1 MSMKKKDILELKKRF
16 KKDKC
21 TFTKLCGCYVN
32 GEKHIVFNFRETF
45 LNLDEDEY
53 FKYLEIAKKVLS
65 GTLGNNLL
73 ELNFPVNEE
82 LINEKQVSL
91 MALKNSQLKDD
102 TLLED
107 FYNSIIESYNY
118 EGNFLILLFHD
129 AYDIITKTKDNLK
142 LDESEEVY
150 EYILCAICPVSLSKP
165 GLRCFE
171 EENTIK
177 ARLRDWVVESPSNGF
192 LFPAFIDRSTDVN
205 SLVYYTKDVKDT
217 RENLIEDA
225 LGCSSKQTAT
235 IQKELFK
242 SAVIDSLDV
251 DEKKAERIFMDI
263 QDNINTLV
271 EEHNAAYEGTDVEP
285 ITITEDTIQEI
296 LLDSGVPEE
305 STAKIEKSYLESFKD
320 EAPLAEHL
328 LDSKLLKASEQRRR
342 EEKLEK
348 QVEILQE
355 KLEKVNEEIALSKIA
370 EPLDET
376 VDTNLDSE
384 ESLISEESENPSD
397 SNYDISLQIKPE
409 KVTQIKSEIINGQ
422 KCIVIPIDE
431 DEQVT
436 VNGEDKLI

>member
-107 FYNSIIESYNY
+107 FYNSIIENYNY

-217 RENLIEDA
+217 RENLIENA

-271 EEHNAAYEGTDVEP
+271 EEHNSAYEGTDVEP

-328 LDSKLLKASEQRRR
+328 LDSKLLKASEQRRK
-342 EEKLEK
+342 EERLEK

-355 KLEKVNEEIALSKIA
+355 KLEKVNEEIALSKVS
-370 EPLDET
+370 EPLNED
-376 VDTNLDSE
+376 DTNLDSE
-384 ESLISEESENPSD
+384 ESLISEERENPSD
-397 SNYDISLQIKPE
+397 SNYDILLQIKPE

-431 DEQVT
+431 YEQIT